1 MAIASWLTPAS
12 KSGMGNKT
20 VGLTASKN
28 PGASRTTIVTVTVSG
43 ITKTVNCTQT
53 EQDKF
58 TLKVSS
64 TTLNSAETAI
74 TNIGECSIGSASNA
88 GVATGTYYRDT
99 SQTITAKAAPTGY
112 NFIGWYEGSNLIS
125 SSLQVS
131 VTMSANRTLV
141 AKYQIKSYVVNA
153 VSDDTT
159 KGIVSPAGQTV
170 EHGKNA
176 TVTANRKTGY
186 KFDGWYNGNTKVTS
200 TNPYTFAPTANIT
213 LTAKWAINTVSDTI
227 KISPSGGGTVSP
239 NPVTGQEN
247 TIISVTAT
255 PATGYNFKHWR
266 YNDSSASGGYSEST
280 TNPLRVTITGKRDI
294 TAVFELKSYTVTWNA
309 NGGTVSPAST
319 TKTHG
324 STLGTLPTPTRAS
337 TAEYSYTFAGWF
349 TATSGGTQISST
361 TTVTGNVTYYAHWTA
376 TKRSYT
382 ATFNGNGGSTPSP
395 SSITKE
401 YNTAL
406 GTLPTCTRTGYTF
419 LGWYTASSGGTKIS
433 TTTVVT
439 KDITYYAQW
448 SINSYTLTFNP
459 NGGTVTPTSKDLE
472 YNSVYGTLPT
482 PTRASNAQY
491 TYTFA
496 GWYTAAT
503 GGTQVTAATKMAAKD
518 TTVYAHWTSNT
529 RSYTVSYQTT
539 YGTLNRTSQSIAYN
553 SKGSCTLTM
562 PNNTAEFTYT
572 FVGWYTAAN
581 GGGTK
586 VGSELTLET
595 PAITG
600 TVTYY
605 AYVTRSTKSYT
616 HTFNANGGGTVSPA
630 TITKAYNTALGTL
643 PTVSRTGYTF
653 VGWFDTSAA
662 SGGTQA
668 TTTTKVTGTKTW
680 YARWSINSYTFTFNK
695 NGGNTPSATTI
706 TKEYNT
712 AIGTLPTCTR
722 SADNTYTYAF
732 AGWFDTSAS
741 SGGTQL
747 TTSTKV
753 TSNKTWYA
761 RWTPT
766 YKNYTVTWNANG
778 GTVSPASTTKTH
790 GSTLGTLPTPTRA
803 STAEYSY
810 TFAGWFTATSGGTQ
824 ISSTTTVTGNVT
836 YYAHWTATKRSYTA
850 TFNGNGGSTPSP
862 SSITKEY
869 NTALGT
875 LPTCTRTGYT
885 FLGWYTASS
894 GGTKISTTTVVTK
907 DITYYAQWSI
917 NSYTLT
923 FNPNGGTVTPTSK
936 DLEYNSVYGTL
947 PTPTRASNAQYTYT
961 FAGWYTAAT
970 GGTQVTAATKM
981 AAKDTTVY
989 AHWTSN
995 TRSYTVSYQ
1004 TTYGTLNR
1012 TSQSIAYNSKGSC
1025 TLTMPN
1031 NTAEFTYTFVGWYTA
1046 ANGGGTK
1053 VGSELTLETPAIT
1066 GTVTYY
1072 AYVTRSTKSYT
1083 HTFNAN
1089 GGGTVSPATI
1099 TKAYNTALGTLP
1111 TVSRTGY
1118 TFVGWFDTSAASG
1131 GTQAT
1136 TTTKVTG
1143 TKTWYARWSINS
1155 YTFTFNKNGGNTP
1168 SATTITK
1175 EYNTAIG
1182 TLPTCT
1188 RSADNTYTYAFAGW
1202 FDTSASSGGTQ
1213 LTTSTKVTSNKT
1225 WYARWTPT
1233 YKNYT
1238 VTWNGNGGTPSKSSS
1253 SFHYND
1259 ALGTLPTAT
1268 RTGYTFKG
1276 WSTSKTGTVNVNT
1289 TTKVT
1294 ANVTYYAVWT
1304 INSYTWTFDAN
1315 GGTGNTTKKLDYNA
1329 TLSTLPTASRD
1340 STAANN
1346 YTFAGWFDT
1355 DASTGG
1361 TQLTTSTKCTGNKTW
1376 YARWTASTRQYKLT
1390 VTAGTGGTVSGG
1402 GTYNYNASA
1411 TLKATANSGYHFVK
1425 WSDGNTSATRTV
1437 TVTKNATY
1445 TATFAQDP
1453 YLNLD
1458 KTSLEFEASGG
1469 TQTVN
1474 VTSNISWTV
1483 S

>member
-1 MAIASWLTPAS
+1 MAIASWLTPAA
-12 KSGMGNKT
+12 KSGTGNKT

-28 PGASRTTIVTVTVSG
+28 TAESRTTVVTVTAGG
-43 ITKTVNCTQT
+43 ITKTINCTQT
-53 EQDKF
+53 EADKF
-58 TLKVSS
+58 TIKISALTTNSS
-64 TTLNSAETAI
+64 ETTI
-74 TNIGECSIGSASNA
+74 TNIGDCSIGSSATG
-88 GVATGTYYRDT
+88 GVKEGTYYRDT
-99 SQTITAKAAPTGY
+99 SVTLTAKAAPTGY
-112 NFIGWYEGSNLIS
+112 DFVGWYEGSNLVS
-125 SSLQVS
+125 TSLS
-131 VTMSANRTLV
+131 FAVTLTANRTLV
-141 AKYQIKSYVVNA
+141 AKYKIKSYTVN
-153 VSDDTT
+153 VTSEDTN
-159 KGIVSPAGQTV
+159 KGTVSPAGQTV
-170 EHGKNA
+170 EHGANA
-176 TVTANRKTGY
+176 TVVATPKAAYN
-186 KFDGWYNGNTKVTS
+186 FAGWYDGTTKVSSNTS
-200 TNPYTFAPTANIT
+200 YTFAVTANIS
-213 LTAKWAINTVSDTI
+213 LTAKFTI
-227 KISPSGGGTVSP
+227 KTFTTTTANSTGGTA
-239 NPVTGQEN
+239 
-247 TIISVTAT
+247 SVNKSSVEYGGSAIWTAT
-255 PATGYNFKHWR
+255 PSTGYNFSKWS
-266 YNDSSASGGYSEST
+266 NGST
-280 TNPLRVTITGKRDI
+280 TNPLTVSNI
-294 TAVFELKSYTVTWNA
+294 TANTHITPVFVLKSYTVTWNP
-309 NGGTVSPAST
+309 NGGTVSPASVS
-319 TKTHG
+319 KTHG
-324 STLGTLPTPTRAS
+324 STLGTLPTPTRAA

-349 TATSGGTQISST
+349 TAASGGTQISST

-459 NGGTVTPTSKDLE
+459 NGGTVTPTSKNLE
-472 YNSVYGTLPT
+472 YNSAYGTLPT
-482 PTRASNAQY
+482 PTRASDAQY

-529 RSYTVSYQTT
+529 RSYTVSYKTT
-539 YGTLNRTSQSIAYN
+539 YGTLNRTSQSVAYN

-562 PNNTAEFTYT
+562 PDNTAEFTYT

-595 PAITG
+595 PAIKG

-630 TITKAYNTALGTL
+630 TITKAYNTALDTL

-680 YARWSINSYTFTFNK
+680 YARWSINSYTFTFDK
-695 NGGNTPSATTI
+695 NGGNTPSTTTI

-712 AIGTLPTCTR
+712 AVGTLPTCTR
-722 SADNTYTYAF
+722 NANNTYTYAF
-732 AGWFDTSAS
+732 AGWFDTSSS

-747 TTSTKV
+747 TTATKV

-766 YKNYTVTWNANG
+766 YKNYTVTW
-778 GTVSPASTTKTH
+778 
-790 GSTLGTLPTPTRA
+790 
-803 STAEYSY
+803 
-810 TFAGWFTATSGGTQ
+810 
-824 ISSTTTVTGNVT
+824 
-836 YYAHWTATKRSYTA
+836 
-850 TFNGNGGSTPSP
+850 
-862 SSITKEY
+862 
-869 NTALGT
+869 
-875 LPTCTRTGYT
+875 
-885 FLGWYTASS
+885 
-894 GGTKISTTTVVTK
+894 
-907 DITYYAQWSI
+907 D
-917 NSYTLT
+917 
-923 FNPNGGTVTPTSK
+923 
-936 DLEYNSVYGTL
+936 
-947 PTPTRASNAQYTYT
+947 
-961 FAGWYTAAT
+961 
-970 GGTQVTAATKM
+970 
-981 AAKDTTVY
+981 
-989 AHWTSN
+989 
-995 TRSYTVSYQ
+995 
-1004 TTYGTLNR
+1004 
-1012 TSQSIAYNSKGSC
+1012 
-1025 TLTMPN
+1025 
-1031 NTAEFTYTFVGWYTA
+1031 
-1046 ANGGGTK
+1046 
-1053 VGSELTLETPAIT
+1053 
-1066 GTVTYY
+1066 
-1072 AYVTRSTKSYT
+1072 
-1083 HTFNAN
+1083 
-1089 GGGTVSPATI
+1089 
-1099 TKAYNTALGTLP
+1099 
-1111 TVSRTGY
+1111 
-1118 TFVGWFDTSAASG
+1118 
-1131 GTQAT
+1131 
-1136 TTTKVTG
+1136 
-1143 TKTWYARWSINS
+1143 
-1155 YTFTFNKNGGNTP
+1155 
-1168 SATTITK
+1168 
-1175 EYNTAIG
+1175 
-1182 TLPTCT
+1182 
-1188 RSADNTYTYAFAGW
+1188 
-1202 FDTSASSGGTQ
+1202 
-1213 LTTSTKVTSNKT
+1213 
-1225 WYARWTPT
+1225 
-1233 YKNYT
+1233 
-1238 VTWNGNGGTPSKSSS
+1238 GNGGTPSKSSS

-1259 ALGTLPTAT
+1259 SLGTLPTAT
-1268 RTGYTFKG
+1268 RTGYIFKG
-1276 WSTSKTGTVNVNT
+1276 WSTSKTDTVNIST

-1304 INSYTWTFDAN
+1304 IKSYTWTFDAN
-1315 GGTGNTTKKLDYNA
+1315 GGTGDTTKTLNYNA
-1329 TLSTLPTASRD
+1329 TLSTLPTASRA

-1437 TVTKNATY
+1437 TVTKDATY
-1445 TATFAQDP
+1445 TATFEQDP

-1474 VTSNISWTV
+1474 VTSNVSWTV

>member
-43 ITKTVNCTQT
+43 ITKTINCTQT

-64 TTLNSAETAI
+64 TTLNSAGTAI

-99 SQTITAKAAPTGY
+99 SQTITAKAASTGY

-186 KFDGWYNGNTKVTS
+186 KFDGWYNENTKVTS

-213 LTAKWAINTVSDTI
+213 LTAKWAINTVSDII

-280 TNPLRVTITGKRDI
+280 TNPLRVIITGKRDI
-294 TAVFELKSYTVTWNA
+294 TAVFKLKSYTVTWNA

-361 TTVTGNVTYYAHWTA
+361 TTVTRNVTYYAHWTA

-401 YNTAL
+401 YNTTL

-439 KDITYYAQW
+439 KNITYYAQW

-482 PTRASNAQY
+482 PTRASDAQY

-562 PNNTAEFTYT
+562 PDNTAEFTYT

-586 VGSELTLET
+586 VGSKLTLET

-732 AGWFDTSAS
+732 VGWFDTSAS
-741 SGGTQL
+741 SGGTKL
-747 TTSTKV
+747 TTTTKV

-761 RWTPT
+761 RWT
-766 YKNYTVTWNANG
+766 
-778 GTVSPASTTKTH
+778 S
-790 GSTLGTLPTPTRA
+790 
-803 STAEYSY
+803 
-810 TFAGWFTATSGGTQ
+810 
-824 ISSTTTVTGNVT
+824 
-836 YYAHWTATKRSYTA
+836 
-850 TFNGNGGSTPSP
+850 
-862 SSITKEY
+862 
-869 NTALGT
+869 
-875 LPTCTRTGYT
+875 
-885 FLGWYTASS
+885 
-894 GGTKISTTTVVTK
+894 
-907 DITYYAQWSI
+907 
-917 NSYTLT
+917 
-923 FNPNGGTVTPTSK
+923 
-936 DLEYNSVYGTL
+936 
-947 PTPTRASNAQYTYT
+947 
-961 FAGWYTAAT
+961 
-970 GGTQVTAATKM
+970 
-981 AAKDTTVY
+981 
-989 AHWTSN
+989 
-995 TRSYTVSYQ
+995 
-1004 TTYGTLNR
+1004 
-1012 TSQSIAYNSKGSC
+1012 
-1025 TLTMPN
+1025 
-1031 NTAEFTYTFVGWYTA
+1031 
-1046 ANGGGTK
+1046 
-1053 VGSELTLETPAIT
+1053 
-1066 GTVTYY
+1066 
-1072 AYVTRSTKSYT
+1072 
-1083 HTFNAN
+1083 
-1089 GGGTVSPATI
+1089 
-1099 TKAYNTALGTLP
+1099 
-1111 TVSRTGY
+1111 
-1118 TFVGWFDTSAASG
+1118 
-1131 GTQAT
+1131 
-1136 TTTKVTG
+1136 
-1143 TKTWYARWSINS
+1143 
-1155 YTFTFNKNGGNTP
+1155 
-1168 SATTITK
+1168 
-1175 EYNTAIG
+1175 
-1182 TLPTCT
+1182 
-1188 RSADNTYTYAFAGW
+1188 
-1202 FDTSASSGGTQ
+1202 
-1213 LTTSTKVTSNKT
+1213 
-1225 WYARWTPT
+1225 T

-1253 SFHYND
+1253 SFHYNN

-1276 WSTSKTGTVNVNT
+1276 WSTSKTGTVNVST

-1315 GGTGNTTKKLDYNA
+1315 GGTGDTTKTLNYNA
-1329 TLSTLPTASRD
+1329 TLSTLPTASRA

-1346 YTFAGWFDT
+1346 YTFVGWFDT

-1437 TVTKNATY
+1437 TVTKDATY
-1445 TATFAQDP
+1445 TATFKQDP

-1474 VTSNISWTV
+1474 VTSNVSWTV

>member
-12 KSGMGNKT
+12 KSGTGNKT

-64 TTLNSAETAI
+64 TTLNSTGTEI
-74 TNIGECSIGSASNA
+74 TNIGECSIGSTSSA
-88 GVATGTYYRDT
+88 GVSTGTYYRDT

-176 TVTANRKTGY
+176 TVTASRKTGY
-186 KFDGWYNGNTKVTS
+186 KFDGWYNGSTKVTS
-200 TNPYTFAPTANIT
+200 ANPYTFAPTANIT
-213 LTAKWAINTVSDTI
+213 LTAKWAINTVSDTV

-239 NPVTGQEN
+239 NPITGQEN
-247 TIISVTAT
+247 TAISTTAT
-255 PATGYNFKHWR
+255 PSTGYNFKHWR

-280 TNPLRVTITGKRDI
+280 TNPLKITVTGKRDV
-294 TAVFELKSYTVTWNA
+294 TAIFELKSYTVTWNA
-309 NGGTVSPAST
+309 NGGAVSPASVS
-319 TKTHG
+319 KTHG
-324 STLGTLPTPTRAS
+324 STLGTLPTPTRAA

-349 TATSGGTQISST
+349 TAASGGTQISST

-401 YNTAL
+401 YNAAL
-406 GTLPTCTRTGYTF
+406 GTLPTCSRTGYTF

-472 YNSVYGTLPT
+472 YNSAYGTLPT
-482 PTRASNAQY
+482 PTRASDAQY

-503 GGTQVTAATKMAAKD
+503 GGTQVTATTKMAAKD

-539 YGTLNRTSQSIAYN
+539 YGTLNRTSQSVAYN

-562 PNNTAEFTYT
+562 PDNTAEFTYT

-595 PAITG
+595 PAIKG

-653 VGWFDTSAA
+653 VGWFDTSAT

-680 YARWSINSYTFTFNK
+680 YARWSINSYTFTFDK
-695 NGGNTPSATTI
+695 NGGNTPSPTTI

-712 AIGTLPTCTR
+712 VVGTLPTCTR

-747 TTSTKV
+747 TTTTKV

-766 YKNYTVTWNANG
+766 YKNYTVTW
-778 GTVSPASTTKTH
+778 
-790 GSTLGTLPTPTRA
+790 
-803 STAEYSY
+803 
-810 TFAGWFTATSGGTQ
+810 
-824 ISSTTTVTGNVT
+824 
-836 YYAHWTATKRSYTA
+836 
-850 TFNGNGGSTPSP
+850 
-862 SSITKEY
+862 
-869 NTALGT
+869 
-875 LPTCTRTGYT
+875 
-885 FLGWYTASS
+885 
-894 GGTKISTTTVVTK
+894 
-907 DITYYAQWSI
+907 D
-917 NSYTLT
+917 
-923 FNPNGGTVTPTSK
+923 
-936 DLEYNSVYGTL
+936 
-947 PTPTRASNAQYTYT
+947 
-961 FAGWYTAAT
+961 
-970 GGTQVTAATKM
+970 
-981 AAKDTTVY
+981 
-989 AHWTSN
+989 
-995 TRSYTVSYQ
+995 
-1004 TTYGTLNR
+1004 
-1012 TSQSIAYNSKGSC
+1012 
-1025 TLTMPN
+1025 
-1031 NTAEFTYTFVGWYTA
+1031 
-1046 ANGGGTK
+1046 
-1053 VGSELTLETPAIT
+1053 
-1066 GTVTYY
+1066 
-1072 AYVTRSTKSYT
+1072 
-1083 HTFNAN
+1083 
-1089 GGGTVSPATI
+1089 
-1099 TKAYNTALGTLP
+1099 
-1111 TVSRTGY
+1111 
-1118 TFVGWFDTSAASG
+1118 
-1131 GTQAT
+1131 
-1136 TTTKVTG
+1136 
-1143 TKTWYARWSINS
+1143 
-1155 YTFTFNKNGGNTP
+1155 
-1168 SATTITK
+1168 
-1175 EYNTAIG
+1175 
-1182 TLPTCT
+1182 
-1188 RSADNTYTYAFAGW
+1188 
-1202 FDTSASSGGTQ
+1202 
-1213 LTTSTKVTSNKT
+1213 
-1225 WYARWTPT
+1225 
-1233 YKNYT
+1233 
-1238 VTWNGNGGTPSKSSS
+1238 GNGGTPSKSSS

-1259 ALGTLPTAT
+1259 ALGALPTAT

-1276 WSTSKTGTVNVNT
+1276 WSTSKTGTVNIST

-1315 GGTGNTTKKLDYNA
+1315 GGTGDTTKTLNYNA
-1329 TLSTLPTASRD
+1329 TLSTLPTASRA

-1376 YARWTASTRQYKLT
+1376 YARWTASIRQYKLT

-1402 GTYNYNASA
+1402 GTYNYNTSA
-1411 TLKATANSGYHFVK
+1411 TLKATANSGYYFVK
-1425 WSDGNTSATRTV
+1425 WSDGNTNATRTV
-1437 TVTKNATY
+1437 TVTKDATY
-1445 TATFAQDP
+1445 TATFKQDP

-1474 VTSNISWTV
+1474 VTSNVSWTV

>member
-12 KSGMGNKT
+12 KSGTGNKT

-28 PGASRTTIVTVTVSG
+28 PGASRTTIVTVTVRG

-64 TTLNSAETAI
+64 TTLNSSGTAI
-74 TNIGECSIGSASNA
+74 TNIGECSIGSTSNA
-88 GVATGTYYRDT
+88 GVSTGTYYRDT

-112 NFIGWYEGSNLIS
+112 SFVGWYEGSNLIS

-131 VTMSANRTLV
+131 ITMSANRTLV
-141 AKYQIKSYVVNA
+141 ARYQIKTYVVNA

-176 TVTANRKTGY
+176 TVTASRKTGY
-186 KFDGWYNGNTKVTS
+186 KFDGWYNGTTKVTS
-200 TNPYTFAPTANIT
+200 ANPYTFAPTANIT

-239 NPVTGQEN
+239 NPIIGQEN
-247 TIISVTAT
+247 TEIRTTAT

-266 YNDSSASGGYSEST
+266 YNNSSASGGYSEST
-280 TNPLRVTITGKRDI
+280 INPLRIIITGKRDI

-337 TAEYSYTFAGWF
+337 TAEYSYTFADWF
-349 TATSGGTQISST
+349 TAATGGTKITAS
-361 TTVTGNVTYYAHWTA
+361 TTVTKNVTYYAHWTA

-382 ATFNGNGGSTPSP
+382 VTFNGNGGGTPSP

-439 KDITYYAQW
+439 KNITYYAQW

-459 NGGTVTPTSKDLE
+459 NGGTVTPTSKNLE
-472 YNSVYGTLPT
+472 YNSAYGTLPT
-482 PTRASNAQY
+482 PTRASDAQY

-496 GWYTAAT
+496 GWYIAAT

-518 TTVYAHWTSNT
+518 TTIYAHWTSNT

-539 YGTLNRTSQSIAYN
+539 YGTLNRTSQSVAYN

-562 PNNTAEFTYT
+562 PDNTAEFTYT
-572 FVGWYTAAN
+572 FIGWYTAAN

-595 PAITG
+595 PAIKG

-680 YARWSINSYTFTFNK
+680 YARWSINSYTFTFDK
-695 NGGNTPSATTI
+695 NGGNTPSSTTI

-712 AIGTLPTCTR
+712 AVGTLPTCTR
-722 SADNTYTYAF
+722 NANNAYTYAF

-747 TTSTKV
+747 TTTTKV

-761 RWTPT
+761 RWT
-766 YKNYTVTWNANG
+766 
-778 GTVSPASTTKTH
+778 
-790 GSTLGTLPTPTRA
+790 
-803 STAEYSY
+803 
-810 TFAGWFTATSGGTQ
+810 
-824 ISSTTTVTGNVT
+824 
-836 YYAHWTATKRSYTA
+836 
-850 TFNGNGGSTPSP
+850 
-862 SSITKEY
+862 
-869 NTALGT
+869 
-875 LPTCTRTGYT
+875 
-885 FLGWYTASS
+885 
-894 GGTKISTTTVVTK
+894 
-907 DITYYAQWSI
+907 
-917 NSYTLT
+917 
-923 FNPNGGTVTPTSK
+923 
-936 DLEYNSVYGTL
+936 
-947 PTPTRASNAQYTYT
+947 
-961 FAGWYTAAT
+961 
-970 GGTQVTAATKM
+970 
-981 AAKDTTVY
+981 
-989 AHWTSN
+989 
-995 TRSYTVSYQ
+995 
-1004 TTYGTLNR
+1004 
-1012 TSQSIAYNSKGSC
+1012 
-1025 TLTMPN
+1025 
-1031 NTAEFTYTFVGWYTA
+1031 
-1046 ANGGGTK
+1046 
-1053 VGSELTLETPAIT
+1053 
-1066 GTVTYY
+1066 
-1072 AYVTRSTKSYT
+1072 
-1083 HTFNAN
+1083 
-1089 GGGTVSPATI
+1089 
-1099 TKAYNTALGTLP
+1099 
-1111 TVSRTGY
+1111 
-1118 TFVGWFDTSAASG
+1118 
-1131 GTQAT
+1131 
-1136 TTTKVTG
+1136 
-1143 TKTWYARWSINS
+1143 
-1155 YTFTFNKNGGNTP
+1155 
-1168 SATTITK
+1168 
-1175 EYNTAIG
+1175 
-1182 TLPTCT
+1182 
-1188 RSADNTYTYAFAGW
+1188 AF
-1202 FDTSASSGGTQ
+1202 
-1213 LTTSTKVTSNKT
+1213 
-1225 WYARWTPT
+1225 
-1233 YKNYT
+1233 
-1238 VTWNGNGGTPSKSSS
+1238 
-1253 SFHYND
+1253 
-1259 ALGTLPTAT
+1259 
-1268 RTGYTFKG
+1268 
-1276 WSTSKTGTVNVNT
+1276 
-1289 TTKVT
+1289 
-1294 ANVTYYAVWT
+1294 
-1304 INSYTWTFDAN
+1304 
-1315 GGTGNTTKKLDYNA
+1315 
-1329 TLSTLPTASRD
+1329 
-1340 STAANN
+1340 
-1346 YTFAGWFDT
+1346 
-1355 DASTGG
+1355 
-1361 TQLTTSTKCTGNKTW
+1361 
-1376 YARWTASTRQYKLT
+1376 TRQYKLT

-1402 GTYNYNASA
+1402 GTYNYNTSA

-1437 TVTKNATY
+1437 TVTEDATY
-1445 TATFAQDP
+1445 TAIFEQDP

-1474 VTSNISWTV
+1474 VTSNVSWTV

>member
-12 KSGMGNKT
+12 KSGTGNKT

-43 ITKTVNCTQT
+43 ITKTINCTQT

-64 TTLNSAETAI
+64 TTLNSSGTVI
-74 TNIGECSIGSASNA
+74 TDIGECSIGSASNA
-88 GVATGTYYRDT
+88 GVSTGTYYRDT

-112 NFIGWYEGSNLIS
+112 NFVGWYEGSNLIS

-141 AKYQIKSYVVNA
+141 ARYQIKSYAVNA
-153 VSDDTT
+153 VSEDTN
-159 KGIVSPAGQTV
+159 KGTVSPAGQTI
-170 EHGKNA
+170 EHGANA
-176 TVTANRKTGY
+176 TVVATPKAAYN
-186 KFDGWYNGNTKVTS
+186 FAGWYNGTTKVS
-200 TNPYTFAPTANIT
+200 SNASYTFAVTANIS
-213 LTAKWAINTVSDTI
+213 LTAKFTI
-227 KISPSGGGTVSP
+227 KTFTTTTANSTGGTA
-239 NPVTGQEN
+239 
-247 TIISVTAT
+247 SVNKSSVEYGGSAIWTAT
-255 PATGYNFKHWR
+255 PSTGYNFSKWS
-266 YNDSSASGGYSEST
+266 NGST
-280 TNPLRVTITGKRDI
+280 TNPLTVSNITTNTHI
-294 TAVFELKSYTVTWNA
+294 TPVFVLKSYTVTWNP
-309 NGGTVSPAST
+309 NGGSVSPTST

-324 STLGTLPTPTRAS
+324 STLGTLPTPTKAS

-349 TATSGGTQISST
+349 TAASGGTQISST

-401 YNTAL
+401 YNVAL
-406 GTLPTCTRTGYTF
+406 GTLPTCSRTGYTF

-459 NGGTVTPTSKDLE
+459 NGGTVSPTSKNLE
-472 YNSVYGTLPT
+472 YNSAYGTLPT
-482 PTRASNAQY
+482 PTRASDAQY

-518 TTVYAHWTSNT
+518 TTIYAHWTSNT

-539 YGTLNRTSQSIAYN
+539 YGTLNRTSQSVAYN

-562 PNNTAEFTYT
+562 PDNTAEFTYT

-586 VGSELTLET
+586 VSSELTLET
-595 PAITG
+595 PAIKG

-668 TTTTKVTGTKTW
+668 TTATKVTGTKTW
-680 YARWSINSYTFTFNK
+680 YARWSINSYTFTFDA
-695 NGGNTPSATTI
+695 NGGNTPSSTTI

-712 AIGTLPTCTR
+712 AVGTLPTCTR
-722 SADNTYTYAF
+722 NADNTYTYTF

-753 TSNKTWYA
+753 ISNKTWYA

-766 YKNYTVTWNANG
+766 YKNYTVTW
-778 GTVSPASTTKTH
+778 
-790 GSTLGTLPTPTRA
+790 
-803 STAEYSY
+803 
-810 TFAGWFTATSGGTQ
+810 
-824 ISSTTTVTGNVT
+824 
-836 YYAHWTATKRSYTA
+836 
-850 TFNGNGGSTPSP
+850 
-862 SSITKEY
+862 
-869 NTALGT
+869 
-875 LPTCTRTGYT
+875 
-885 FLGWYTASS
+885 
-894 GGTKISTTTVVTK
+894 
-907 DITYYAQWSI
+907 D
-917 NSYTLT
+917 
-923 FNPNGGTVTPTSK
+923 
-936 DLEYNSVYGTL
+936 
-947 PTPTRASNAQYTYT
+947 
-961 FAGWYTAAT
+961 
-970 GGTQVTAATKM
+970 
-981 AAKDTTVY
+981 
-989 AHWTSN
+989 
-995 TRSYTVSYQ
+995 
-1004 TTYGTLNR
+1004 
-1012 TSQSIAYNSKGSC
+1012 
-1025 TLTMPN
+1025 
-1031 NTAEFTYTFVGWYTA
+1031 
-1046 ANGGGTK
+1046 
-1053 VGSELTLETPAIT
+1053 
-1066 GTVTYY
+1066 
-1072 AYVTRSTKSYT
+1072 
-1083 HTFNAN
+1083 
-1089 GGGTVSPATI
+1089 
-1099 TKAYNTALGTLP
+1099 
-1111 TVSRTGY
+1111 
-1118 TFVGWFDTSAASG
+1118 
-1131 GTQAT
+1131 
-1136 TTTKVTG
+1136 
-1143 TKTWYARWSINS
+1143 
-1155 YTFTFNKNGGNTP
+1155 
-1168 SATTITK
+1168 
-1175 EYNTAIG
+1175 
-1182 TLPTCT
+1182 
-1188 RSADNTYTYAFAGW
+1188 
-1202 FDTSASSGGTQ
+1202 
-1213 LTTSTKVTSNKT
+1213 
-1225 WYARWTPT
+1225 
-1233 YKNYT
+1233 
-1238 VTWNGNGGTPSKSSS
+1238 GNGGTPSKSSS

-1276 WSTSKTGTVNVNT
+1276 WSTSKTGTVNVST

-1315 GGTGNTTKKLDYNA
+1315 GGTGDTTKTLNYNA
-1329 TLSTLPTASRD
+1329 TLSTLPTASRA

-1437 TVTKNATY
+1437 TVTKDATY
-1445 TATFAQDP
+1445 IATFEQDP

-1474 VTSNISWTV
+1474 VTSNVSWTV

>member
-12 KSGMGNKT
+12 KSGTGNKT
-20 VGLTASKN
+20 VNLTANKN

-43 ITKTVNCTQT
+43 ITKTINCIQT

-64 TTLNSAETAI
+64 TTLNSAGTEI

-88 GVATGTYYRDT
+88 GVSTGTYYRDT

-112 NFIGWYEGSNLIS
+112 SFIGWYEGSNLIS

-131 VTMSANRTLV
+131 ITMSANRTLV

-176 TVTANRKTGY
+176 TVTASRKTGY
-186 KFDGWYNGNTKVTS
+186 KFDGWYNGTTKVTS
-200 TNPYTFAPTANIT
+200 ANPYTFAPTANIT
-213 LTAKWAINTVSDTI
+213 LTAKWTINTVSDTV

-239 NPVTGQEN
+239 NPITGQEN
-247 TIISVTAT
+247 TAISTTAT

-280 TNPLRVTITGKRDI
+280 TNPLKITITGKRDV

-309 NGGTVSPAST
+309 NGGTVSPASVS
-319 TKTHG
+319 KTHG
-324 STLGTLPTPTRAS
+324 FTLGTLPTPTRAA
-337 TAEYSYTFAGWF
+337 TAEYSYTFTGWF
-349 TATSGGTQISST
+349 TAANGGTQISST

-382 ATFNGNGGSTPSP
+382 ATFNSNGGSTPSP

-406 GTLPTCTRTGYTF
+406 GTLPTCSRTGYTF

-472 YNSVYGTLPT
+472 YNSAYGTLPI
-482 PTRASNAQY
+482 PTRASDAQY
-491 TYTFA
+491 IYTFA

-503 GGTQVTAATKMAAKD
+503 GGTQVTATTKMAAKD

-562 PNNTAEFTYT
+562 PDNTAEFTYT

-595 PAITG
+595 PAIKG

-605 AYVTRSTKSYT
+605 AYVTRSIRSYT

-668 TTTTKVTGTKTW
+668 ATTTKVTGTKTW
-680 YARWSINSYTFTFNK
+680 YARWSINSYTFTFDK
-695 NGGNTPSATTI
+695 NGGNTPSSTTI

-712 AIGTLPTCTR
+712 AVGTLPTCTR
-722 SADNTYTYAF
+722 NADNTYTYAF

-747 TTSTKV
+747 TTATKV

-766 YKNYTVTWNANG
+766 YKNYTVTW
-778 GTVSPASTTKTH
+778 
-790 GSTLGTLPTPTRA
+790 
-803 STAEYSY
+803 
-810 TFAGWFTATSGGTQ
+810 
-824 ISSTTTVTGNVT
+824 
-836 YYAHWTATKRSYTA
+836 
-850 TFNGNGGSTPSP
+850 
-862 SSITKEY
+862 
-869 NTALGT
+869 
-875 LPTCTRTGYT
+875 
-885 FLGWYTASS
+885 
-894 GGTKISTTTVVTK
+894 
-907 DITYYAQWSI
+907 D
-917 NSYTLT
+917 
-923 FNPNGGTVTPTSK
+923 
-936 DLEYNSVYGTL
+936 
-947 PTPTRASNAQYTYT
+947 
-961 FAGWYTAAT
+961 
-970 GGTQVTAATKM
+970 
-981 AAKDTTVY
+981 
-989 AHWTSN
+989 
-995 TRSYTVSYQ
+995 
-1004 TTYGTLNR
+1004 
-1012 TSQSIAYNSKGSC
+1012 
-1025 TLTMPN
+1025 
-1031 NTAEFTYTFVGWYTA
+1031 
-1046 ANGGGTK
+1046 
-1053 VGSELTLETPAIT
+1053 
-1066 GTVTYY
+1066 
-1072 AYVTRSTKSYT
+1072 
-1083 HTFNAN
+1083 
-1089 GGGTVSPATI
+1089 
-1099 TKAYNTALGTLP
+1099 
-1111 TVSRTGY
+1111 
-1118 TFVGWFDTSAASG
+1118 
-1131 GTQAT
+1131 
-1136 TTTKVTG
+1136 
-1143 TKTWYARWSINS
+1143 
-1155 YTFTFNKNGGNTP
+1155 
-1168 SATTITK
+1168 
-1175 EYNTAIG
+1175 
-1182 TLPTCT
+1182 
-1188 RSADNTYTYAFAGW
+1188 
-1202 FDTSASSGGTQ
+1202 
-1213 LTTSTKVTSNKT
+1213 
-1225 WYARWTPT
+1225 
-1233 YKNYT
+1233 
-1238 VTWNGNGGTPSKSSS
+1238 GNGGTPSKSSS

-1268 RTGYTFKG
+1268 RPGYTFKG
-1276 WSTSKTGTVNVNT
+1276 WSTSKTGTVNVST

-1315 GGTGNTTKKLDYNA
+1315 GGTGDTTKTLNYNA
-1329 TLSTLPTASRD
+1329 TLSTLPTASRA

-1437 TVTKNATY
+1437 TVTKDATY
-1445 TATFAQDP
+1445 TATFEQDP

-1458 KTSLEFEASGG
+1458 KTSLEFETSGG

-1474 VTSNISWTV
+1474 VTSNVSWTV

>member
-12 KSGMGNKT
+12 KSGTGNKT
-20 VGLTASKN
+20 VNLTASKN
-28 PGASRTTIVTVTVSG
+28 SGASRTTIVTVTVSG
-43 ITKTVNCTQT
+43 ITKTINCTQT

-58 TLKVSS
+58 TLNVSS
-64 TTLNSAETAI
+64 TTLNSTGTVI

-99 SQTITAKAAPTGY
+99 LQTITAKAAPTGY

-141 AKYQIKSYVVNA
+141 ARYQIKTYVVNA

-159 KGIVSPAGQTV
+159 KGTVSPAGQTI

-176 TVTANRKTGY
+176 TVTASRKTGY
-186 KFDGWYNGNTKVTS
+186 KFDGWYNGTTKVTS
-200 TNPYTFAPTANIT
+200 ANPYTFAPTANIT
-213 LTAKWAINTVSDTI
+213 LTAKWSVYNITIPVNVSPTGAGTT
-227 KISPSGGGTVSP
+227 SPSP
-239 NPVTGQEN
+239 FTGQEGSIVN
-247 TIISVTAT
+247 ITAT
-255 PATGYNFKHWR
+255 PATGYKFAYLTNGV
-266 YNDSSASGGYSEST
+266 NDTHYT
-280 TNPLRVTITGKRDI
+280 DNPQSVVMLSVKTLTVYF
-294 TAVFELKSYTVTWNA
+294 TLKSYTVTWNA

-349 TATSGGTQISST
+349 TAASGGTQISTT
-361 TTVTGNVTYYAHWTA
+361 TTVTENVTYYAHWTA

-406 GTLPTCTRTGYTF
+406 GTLPTCSRTGYTF

-472 YNSVYGTLPT
+472 YNSAYGTLPT
-482 PTRASNAQY
+482 PTRASDAQY

-503 GGTQVTAATKMAAKD
+503 GGTQVTATTKMAAKD
-518 TTVYAHWTSNT
+518 TTIYAHWTSNT

-539 YGTLNRTSQSIAYN
+539 YGTLNRTSQSVAYN

-595 PAITG
+595 PAIKG

-653 VGWFDTSAA
+653 VGWFDTSAT

-680 YARWSINSYTFTFNK
+680 YARWSINSYTFTFDK
-695 NGGNTPSATTI
+695 NGGNTPSATAI

-741 SGGTQL
+741 SGGTKL
-747 TTSTKV
+747 TTTTKV

-761 RWTPT
+761 RWTST
-766 YKNYTVTWNANG
+766 YKNYTVTW
-778 GTVSPASTTKTH
+778 
-790 GSTLGTLPTPTRA
+790 
-803 STAEYSY
+803 
-810 TFAGWFTATSGGTQ
+810 
-824 ISSTTTVTGNVT
+824 
-836 YYAHWTATKRSYTA
+836 
-850 TFNGNGGSTPSP
+850 
-862 SSITKEY
+862 
-869 NTALGT
+869 
-875 LPTCTRTGYT
+875 
-885 FLGWYTASS
+885 
-894 GGTKISTTTVVTK
+894 
-907 DITYYAQWSI
+907 D
-917 NSYTLT
+917 
-923 FNPNGGTVTPTSK
+923 
-936 DLEYNSVYGTL
+936 
-947 PTPTRASNAQYTYT
+947 
-961 FAGWYTAAT
+961 
-970 GGTQVTAATKM
+970 
-981 AAKDTTVY
+981 
-989 AHWTSN
+989 
-995 TRSYTVSYQ
+995 
-1004 TTYGTLNR
+1004 
-1012 TSQSIAYNSKGSC
+1012 
-1025 TLTMPN
+1025 
-1031 NTAEFTYTFVGWYTA
+1031 
-1046 ANGGGTK
+1046 
-1053 VGSELTLETPAIT
+1053 
-1066 GTVTYY
+1066 
-1072 AYVTRSTKSYT
+1072 
-1083 HTFNAN
+1083 
-1089 GGGTVSPATI
+1089 
-1099 TKAYNTALGTLP
+1099 
-1111 TVSRTGY
+1111 
-1118 TFVGWFDTSAASG
+1118 
-1131 GTQAT
+1131 
-1136 TTTKVTG
+1136 
-1143 TKTWYARWSINS
+1143 
-1155 YTFTFNKNGGNTP
+1155 
-1168 SATTITK
+1168 
-1175 EYNTAIG
+1175 
-1182 TLPTCT
+1182 
-1188 RSADNTYTYAFAGW
+1188 
-1202 FDTSASSGGTQ
+1202 
-1213 LTTSTKVTSNKT
+1213 
-1225 WYARWTPT
+1225 
-1233 YKNYT
+1233 
-1238 VTWNGNGGTPSKSSS
+1238 GNGGTPSKSSS

-1259 ALGTLPTAT
+1259 ALGALPTAT

-1276 WSTSKTGTVNVNT
+1276 WSTSKTGTVNIST

-1315 GGTGNTTKKLDYNA
+1315 GGTGDTTKTLNYNA
-1329 TLSTLPTASRD
+1329 TLSTLPTASRA

-1376 YARWTASTRQYKLT
+1376 YARWTISTRQYKLT

-1411 TLKATANSGYHFVK
+1411 TLKATANSGYYFVK
-1425 WSDGNTSATRTV
+1425 WSDGNTNATRTV
-1437 TVTKNATY
+1437 TVTKDATY
-1445 TATFAQDP
+1445 TATFKQDP

-1474 VTSNISWTV
+1474 VTSNVSWTV

>member
-1 MAIASWLTPAS
+1 MTIASWLTPAS
-12 KSGMGNKT
+12 KSGTGNKT

-43 ITKTVNCTQT
+43 ITKTINCTQT

-64 TTLNSAETAI
+64 TTLNSSGTAI
-74 TNIGECSIGSASNA
+74 TNIGECSIGSTSNA
-88 GVATGTYYRDT
+88 GVSTGTYYRDT

-112 NFIGWYEGSNLIS
+112 SFVGWYEGSNLIS

-176 TVTANRKTGY
+176 TVTASRKTGY
-186 KFDGWYNGNTKVTS
+186 KFDGWYNGSTKVTS

-213 LTAKWAINTVSDTI
+213 LTAKWAINILSDTI

-239 NPVTGQEN
+239 NPITGQEN
-247 TIISVTAT
+247 TAISTTAT

-266 YNDSSASGGYSEST
+266 YNNSSASGGYSEST
-280 TNPLRVTITGKRDI
+280 KNPLMITVTGKRDV

-309 NGGTVSPAST
+309 NGGTVSPASVS
-319 TKTHG
+319 KTHG
-324 STLGTLPTPTRAS
+324 STLGTLPTPTRAA

-349 TATSGGTQISST
+349 TAASGGTQISTT

-382 ATFNGNGGSTPSP
+382 ATFNGNGGETPSP
-395 SSITKE
+395 STITKE
-401 YNTAL
+401 YNVAL

-459 NGGTVTPTSKDLE
+459 NGGTVTPTSKNLE
-472 YNSVYGTLPT
+472 YNSAYGTLPT

-539 YGTLNRTSQSIAYN
+539 YGTLNKTSQSVAYN

-562 PNNTAEFTYT
+562 PDNTAEFTYT

-595 PAITG
+595 PAIKG

-605 AYVTRSTKSYT
+605 AYVTRSTRSYT

-680 YARWSINSYTFTFNK
+680 YARWSINSYMFTFDK
-695 NGGNTPSATTI
+695 NGGNTPSSTTI

-722 SADNTYTYAF
+722 NADNTYTYAF

-766 YKNYTVTWNANG
+766 YKNYTVTW
-778 GTVSPASTTKTH
+778 
-790 GSTLGTLPTPTRA
+790 
-803 STAEYSY
+803 
-810 TFAGWFTATSGGTQ
+810 
-824 ISSTTTVTGNVT
+824 
-836 YYAHWTATKRSYTA
+836 
-850 TFNGNGGSTPSP
+850 
-862 SSITKEY
+862 
-869 NTALGT
+869 
-875 LPTCTRTGYT
+875 
-885 FLGWYTASS
+885 
-894 GGTKISTTTVVTK
+894 
-907 DITYYAQWSI
+907 D
-917 NSYTLT
+917 
-923 FNPNGGTVTPTSK
+923 
-936 DLEYNSVYGTL
+936 
-947 PTPTRASNAQYTYT
+947 
-961 FAGWYTAAT
+961 
-970 GGTQVTAATKM
+970 
-981 AAKDTTVY
+981 
-989 AHWTSN
+989 
-995 TRSYTVSYQ
+995 
-1004 TTYGTLNR
+1004 
-1012 TSQSIAYNSKGSC
+1012 
-1025 TLTMPN
+1025 
-1031 NTAEFTYTFVGWYTA
+1031 
-1046 ANGGGTK
+1046 
-1053 VGSELTLETPAIT
+1053 
-1066 GTVTYY
+1066 
-1072 AYVTRSTKSYT
+1072 
-1083 HTFNAN
+1083 
-1089 GGGTVSPATI
+1089 
-1099 TKAYNTALGTLP
+1099 
-1111 TVSRTGY
+1111 
-1118 TFVGWFDTSAASG
+1118 
-1131 GTQAT
+1131 
-1136 TTTKVTG
+1136 
-1143 TKTWYARWSINS
+1143 
-1155 YTFTFNKNGGNTP
+1155 
-1168 SATTITK
+1168 
-1175 EYNTAIG
+1175 
-1182 TLPTCT
+1182 
-1188 RSADNTYTYAFAGW
+1188 
-1202 FDTSASSGGTQ
+1202 
-1213 LTTSTKVTSNKT
+1213 
-1225 WYARWTPT
+1225 
-1233 YKNYT
+1233 
-1238 VTWNGNGGTPSKSSS
+1238 GNGGTPSKSSS

-1268 RTGYTFKG
+1268 RTEYTFKG
-1276 WSTSKTGTVNVNT
+1276 WSTSKTGTVNVST

-1315 GGTGNTTKKLDYNA
+1315 GGTGDTTKTLNYNA
-1329 TLSTLPTASRD
+1329 TLSTLPTASRA

-1437 TVTKNATY
+1437 TVTKDATY
-1445 TATFAQDP
+1445 TATFEQDP

-1474 VTSNISWTV
+1474 VTSNVSWTV

>member
-12 KSGMGNKT
+12 KSGTGNKT

-28 PGASRTTIVTVTVSG
+28 PGASRTTIVTVTVRG

-64 TTLNSAETAI
+64 TTLNSSGTAI
-74 TNIGECSIGSASNA
+74 TDIGECSIGSTSNA
-88 GVATGTYYRDT
+88 GVSTGTYYRDT

-112 NFIGWYEGSNLIS
+112 SFVGWYEGSNLIS

-159 KGIVSPAGQTV
+159 KGTVSPAGQTI

-176 TVTANRKTGY
+176 TVTATRKTGY
-186 KFDGWYNGNTKVTS
+186 KLEGWYNGTTKVSSSAT
-200 TNPYTFAPTANIT
+200 YTFAPTANIT
-213 LTAKWAINTVSDTI
+213 LTAKWSVYNITIPVSVSPTGAGTT
-227 KISPSGGGTVSP
+227 SPSPFTGQEGSDVYITAT
-239 NPVTGQEN
+239 PVTGYEFAYWTDGVDN
-247 TIISVTAT
+247 THYVNNPQYVRMLSVKTLTAYFT
-255 PATGYNFKHWR
+255 
-266 YNDSSASGGYSEST
+266 
-280 TNPLRVTITGKRDI
+280 
-294 TAVFELKSYTVTWNA
+294 LKSYTVTWNA

-324 STLGTLPTPTRAS
+324 STLGTLPTPIRNS

-349 TATSGGTQISST
+349 TAATGGTQITAS
-361 TTVTGNVTYYAHWTA
+361 TTVTKDVTYYARWTS

-382 ATFNGNGGSTPSP
+382 ATFNGNGGGTPSP
-395 SSITKE
+395 STITKE

-472 YNSVYGTLPT
+472 YNSAYGTLPT
-482 PTRASNAQY
+482 PTRASDAQY

-539 YGTLNRTSQSIAYN
+539 YGTLNKTSQSVAYN

-562 PNNTAEFTYT
+562 PDNTAEFTYT

-595 PAITG
+595 PAIKG

-668 TTTTKVTGTKTW
+668 TTATKVTGTKTW
-680 YARWSINSYTFTFNK
+680 YARWSINSYTFTFDK
-695 NGGNTPSATTI
+695 NGGNTPSTTTI

-712 AIGTLPTCTR
+712 SVGTLPTCTR
-722 SADNTYTYAF
+722 NANNTYTYAF

-747 TTSTKV
+747 TTSTKII
-753 TSNKTWYA
+753 SNKTWYA

-766 YKNYTVTWNANG
+766 YKNYTVTW
-778 GTVSPASTTKTH
+778 
-790 GSTLGTLPTPTRA
+790 
-803 STAEYSY
+803 
-810 TFAGWFTATSGGTQ
+810 
-824 ISSTTTVTGNVT
+824 
-836 YYAHWTATKRSYTA
+836 
-850 TFNGNGGSTPSP
+850 
-862 SSITKEY
+862 
-869 NTALGT
+869 
-875 LPTCTRTGYT
+875 
-885 FLGWYTASS
+885 
-894 GGTKISTTTVVTK
+894 
-907 DITYYAQWSI
+907 D
-917 NSYTLT
+917 
-923 FNPNGGTVTPTSK
+923 
-936 DLEYNSVYGTL
+936 
-947 PTPTRASNAQYTYT
+947 
-961 FAGWYTAAT
+961 
-970 GGTQVTAATKM
+970 
-981 AAKDTTVY
+981 
-989 AHWTSN
+989 
-995 TRSYTVSYQ
+995 
-1004 TTYGTLNR
+1004 
-1012 TSQSIAYNSKGSC
+1012 
-1025 TLTMPN
+1025 
-1031 NTAEFTYTFVGWYTA
+1031 
-1046 ANGGGTK
+1046 
-1053 VGSELTLETPAIT
+1053 
-1066 GTVTYY
+1066 
-1072 AYVTRSTKSYT
+1072 
-1083 HTFNAN
+1083 
-1089 GGGTVSPATI
+1089 
-1099 TKAYNTALGTLP
+1099 
-1111 TVSRTGY
+1111 
-1118 TFVGWFDTSAASG
+1118 
-1131 GTQAT
+1131 
-1136 TTTKVTG
+1136 
-1143 TKTWYARWSINS
+1143 
-1155 YTFTFNKNGGNTP
+1155 
-1168 SATTITK
+1168 
-1175 EYNTAIG
+1175 
-1182 TLPTCT
+1182 
-1188 RSADNTYTYAFAGW
+1188 
-1202 FDTSASSGGTQ
+1202 
-1213 LTTSTKVTSNKT
+1213 
-1225 WYARWTPT
+1225 
-1233 YKNYT
+1233 
-1238 VTWNGNGGTPSKSSS
+1238 GNGGTPSKSSS

-1315 GGTGNTTKKLDYNA
+1315 GGTGDTTKTLNYNA
-1329 TLSTLPTASRD
+1329 TLSTLPTASRAP
-1340 STAANN
+1340 TAANN

-1437 TVTKNATY
+1437 TVTKDATY
-1445 TATFAQDP
+1445 TATFEQDP

-1474 VTSNISWTV
+1474 VTSNVSWTV

>member
-43 ITKTVNCTQT
+43 ITKTINCTQT

-64 TTLNSAETAI
+64 ITLNSAGTAI

-99 SQTITAKAAPTGY
+99 SQTITAKAASTGY

-280 TNPLRVTITGKRDI
+280 TNPLRVIITGKRDI
-294 TAVFELKSYTVTWNA
+294 TAVFKLKSYTVTWNA

-361 TTVTGNVTYYAHWTA
+361 TTVTRNVTYYAHWTA

-401 YNTAL
+401 YNTTL

-439 KDITYYAQW
+439 KNITYYAQW

-482 PTRASNAQY
+482 PTRASDAQY

-562 PNNTAEFTYT
+562 PDNTAEFTYT

-586 VGSELTLET
+586 VGSKLTLET

-732 AGWFDTSAS
+732 VGWFDTSAS
-741 SGGTQL
+741 SGGTKL
-747 TTSTKV
+747 TTTTKV

-761 RWTPT
+761 RWT
-766 YKNYTVTWNANG
+766 
-778 GTVSPASTTKTH
+778 S
-790 GSTLGTLPTPTRA
+790 
-803 STAEYSY
+803 
-810 TFAGWFTATSGGTQ
+810 
-824 ISSTTTVTGNVT
+824 
-836 YYAHWTATKRSYTA
+836 
-850 TFNGNGGSTPSP
+850 
-862 SSITKEY
+862 
-869 NTALGT
+869 
-875 LPTCTRTGYT
+875 
-885 FLGWYTASS
+885 
-894 GGTKISTTTVVTK
+894 
-907 DITYYAQWSI
+907 
-917 NSYTLT
+917 
-923 FNPNGGTVTPTSK
+923 
-936 DLEYNSVYGTL
+936 
-947 PTPTRASNAQYTYT
+947 
-961 FAGWYTAAT
+961 
-970 GGTQVTAATKM
+970 
-981 AAKDTTVY
+981 
-989 AHWTSN
+989 
-995 TRSYTVSYQ
+995 
-1004 TTYGTLNR
+1004 
-1012 TSQSIAYNSKGSC
+1012 
-1025 TLTMPN
+1025 
-1031 NTAEFTYTFVGWYTA
+1031 
-1046 ANGGGTK
+1046 
-1053 VGSELTLETPAIT
+1053 
-1066 GTVTYY
+1066 
-1072 AYVTRSTKSYT
+1072 
-1083 HTFNAN
+1083 
-1089 GGGTVSPATI
+1089 
-1099 TKAYNTALGTLP
+1099 
-1111 TVSRTGY
+1111 
-1118 TFVGWFDTSAASG
+1118 
-1131 GTQAT
+1131 
-1136 TTTKVTG
+1136 
-1143 TKTWYARWSINS
+1143 
-1155 YTFTFNKNGGNTP
+1155 
-1168 SATTITK
+1168 
-1175 EYNTAIG
+1175 
-1182 TLPTCT
+1182 
-1188 RSADNTYTYAFAGW
+1188 
-1202 FDTSASSGGTQ
+1202 
-1213 LTTSTKVTSNKT
+1213 
-1225 WYARWTPT
+1225 T

-1276 WSTSKTGTVNVNT
+1276 WSTSKTGTVNVST

-1315 GGTGNTTKKLDYNA
+1315 GGTGDTTKTLNYNA
-1329 TLSTLPTASRD
+1329 TLSTLPTASRA

-1346 YTFAGWFDT
+1346 YTFVGWFDT

-1437 TVTKNATY
+1437 TVTKDATY
-1445 TATFAQDP
+1445 TATFKQDP

-1474 VTSNISWTV
+1474 VTSNVSWTV

>member
-12 KSGMGNKT
+12 KSGTGNKT
-20 VGLTASKN
+20 VNLTASKN

-64 TTLNSAETAI
+64 TTLNSAGTTI
-74 TNIGECSIGSASNA
+74 TNIGECSIGSASNV
-88 GVATGTYYRDT
+88 GVATGTYYRGT

-112 NFIGWYEGSNLIS
+112 SFVGWYEGSNLIS

-141 AKYQIKSYVVNA
+141 ARYQIKTYVVNA

-159 KGIVSPAGQTV
+159 MGTVSPAGQTI

-176 TVTANRKTGY
+176 TVTASRKTGY
-186 KFDGWYNGNTKVTS
+186 KFDGWYNGTTKVTS
-200 TNPYTFAPTANIT
+200 ANPYTFAPTANIT
-213 LTAKWAINTVSDTI
+213 LTAKWSIYNISNTI
-227 KISPSGGGTVSP
+227 KISPSSGGTVSP
-239 NPVTGQEN
+239 NPFVGQEN
-247 TIISVTAT
+247 AKINITAT
-255 PATGYNFKHWR
+255 SATGYHFKQWNYDDINSEER
-266 YNDSSASGGYSEST
+266 YVST
-280 TNPLRVTITGKRDI
+280 DNPKIFTVKANRDI
-294 TAVFELKSYTVTWNA
+294 TAVFEINSYTVTWNA

-337 TAEYSYTFAGWF
+337 TPEYSYTFAGWF
-349 TATSGGTQISST
+349 TAASGGTQISLT

-382 ATFNGNGGSTPSP
+382 ATFNGNGGGTPSP
-395 SSITKE
+395 STITKE

-472 YNSVYGTLPT
+472 YNSAYGTLPT
-482 PTRASNAQY
+482 PTRASDAQY

-529 RSYTVSYQTT
+529 RSYTVSYKTT
-539 YGTLNRTSQSIAYN
+539 YGTLNRTSQSVAYN

-562 PNNTAEFTYT
+562 PDNTAEFTYT

-595 PAITG
+595 PAIKG

-680 YARWSINSYTFTFNK
+680 YARWSINSYTFTFDK
-695 NGGNTPSATTI
+695 NGGNTPSSTTI
-706 TKEYNT
+706 TKEYNI
-712 AIGTLPTCTR
+712 AVGTLPTCTR
-722 SADNTYTYAF
+722 NADNTYTYAF

-747 TTSTKV
+747 TTATKV

-761 RWTPT
+761 RWT
-766 YKNYTVTWNANG
+766 
-778 GTVSPASTTKTH
+778 S
-790 GSTLGTLPTPTRA
+790 
-803 STAEYSY
+803 
-810 TFAGWFTATSGGTQ
+810 
-824 ISSTTTVTGNVT
+824 
-836 YYAHWTATKRSYTA
+836 
-850 TFNGNGGSTPSP
+850 
-862 SSITKEY
+862 
-869 NTALGT
+869 
-875 LPTCTRTGYT
+875 
-885 FLGWYTASS
+885 
-894 GGTKISTTTVVTK
+894 
-907 DITYYAQWSI
+907 
-917 NSYTLT
+917 
-923 FNPNGGTVTPTSK
+923 
-936 DLEYNSVYGTL
+936 
-947 PTPTRASNAQYTYT
+947 
-961 FAGWYTAAT
+961 
-970 GGTQVTAATKM
+970 
-981 AAKDTTVY
+981 
-989 AHWTSN
+989 
-995 TRSYTVSYQ
+995 
-1004 TTYGTLNR
+1004 
-1012 TSQSIAYNSKGSC
+1012 
-1025 TLTMPN
+1025 
-1031 NTAEFTYTFVGWYTA
+1031 
-1046 ANGGGTK
+1046 
-1053 VGSELTLETPAIT
+1053 
-1066 GTVTYY
+1066 
-1072 AYVTRSTKSYT
+1072 
-1083 HTFNAN
+1083 
-1089 GGGTVSPATI
+1089 
-1099 TKAYNTALGTLP
+1099 
-1111 TVSRTGY
+1111 
-1118 TFVGWFDTSAASG
+1118 
-1131 GTQAT
+1131 
-1136 TTTKVTG
+1136 
-1143 TKTWYARWSINS
+1143 
-1155 YTFTFNKNGGNTP
+1155 
-1168 SATTITK
+1168 
-1175 EYNTAIG
+1175 
-1182 TLPTCT
+1182 
-1188 RSADNTYTYAFAGW
+1188 
-1202 FDTSASSGGTQ
+1202 
-1213 LTTSTKVTSNKT
+1213 
-1225 WYARWTPT
+1225 T

-1276 WSTSKTGTVNVNT
+1276 WSTSKTGTVNVST

-1315 GGTGNTTKKLDYNA
+1315 GGTGDTTKTLNYNA
-1329 TLSTLPTASRD
+1329 TLSTLPTASRA

-1437 TVTKNATY
+1437 TVTKDATY
-1445 TATFAQDP
+1445 TATFEQDP

-1474 VTSNISWTV
+1474 VTSNVSWTV

>member
-12 KSGMGNKT
+12 KSGTGNKT

-64 TTLNSAETAI
+64 ITLNSTGTEI
-74 TNIGECSIGSASNA
+74 TNIGECSIGSTSSA
-88 GVATGTYYRDT
+88 GVSTGTYYRDT

-131 VTMSANRTLV
+131 ITMSANRTLV

-176 TVTANRKTGY
+176 TVTASRKTGY
-186 KFDGWYNGNTKVTS
+186 KFDGWYNGSTKVTS

-247 TIISVTAT
+247 TAISITAT
-255 PATGYNFKHWR
+255 PAIGYNFKHWR
-266 YNDSSASGGYSEST
+266 YNDSSASGGYLEST
-280 TNPLRVTITGKRDI
+280 TNPLKITVTGKRDV

-309 NGGTVSPAST
+309 NGGTVSPAFVS
-319 TKTHG
+319 KTHG
-324 STLGTLPTPTRAS
+324 STLGTLPTPTRAA

-349 TATSGGTQISST
+349 TAASGGTQISST

-401 YNTAL
+401 YNAAL
-406 GTLPTCTRTGYTF
+406 GTLPTCSRTGYTF

-472 YNSVYGTLPT
+472 YNSAYGTLPT
-482 PTRASNAQY
+482 PTRASDAQY

-518 TTVYAHWTSNT
+518 TTVYAHWASNT

-539 YGTLNRTSQSIAYN
+539 YGTLNRTSQSVAYN

-562 PNNTAEFTYT
+562 PDNTAEFTYT

-595 PAITG
+595 PAIKG

-616 HTFNANGGGTVSPA
+616 HTFNANGGGTVNPA

-680 YARWSINSYTFTFNK
+680 YARWSINSYTFTFDK
-695 NGGNTPSATTI
+695 NGGNTPSATAI

-712 AIGTLPTCTR
+712 AVGTLPTCTR
-722 SADNTYTYAF
+722 NADNTYTYAF

-747 TTSTKV
+747 TTTTKV
-753 TSNKTWYA
+753 ISNKTWYA

-766 YKNYTVTWNANG
+766 YKNYTVTW
-778 GTVSPASTTKTH
+778 
-790 GSTLGTLPTPTRA
+790 
-803 STAEYSY
+803 
-810 TFAGWFTATSGGTQ
+810 
-824 ISSTTTVTGNVT
+824 
-836 YYAHWTATKRSYTA
+836 
-850 TFNGNGGSTPSP
+850 
-862 SSITKEY
+862 
-869 NTALGT
+869 
-875 LPTCTRTGYT
+875 
-885 FLGWYTASS
+885 
-894 GGTKISTTTVVTK
+894 
-907 DITYYAQWSI
+907 D
-917 NSYTLT
+917 
-923 FNPNGGTVTPTSK
+923 
-936 DLEYNSVYGTL
+936 
-947 PTPTRASNAQYTYT
+947 
-961 FAGWYTAAT
+961 
-970 GGTQVTAATKM
+970 
-981 AAKDTTVY
+981 
-989 AHWTSN
+989 
-995 TRSYTVSYQ
+995 
-1004 TTYGTLNR
+1004 
-1012 TSQSIAYNSKGSC
+1012 
-1025 TLTMPN
+1025 
-1031 NTAEFTYTFVGWYTA
+1031 
-1046 ANGGGTK
+1046 
-1053 VGSELTLETPAIT
+1053 
-1066 GTVTYY
+1066 
-1072 AYVTRSTKSYT
+1072 
-1083 HTFNAN
+1083 
-1089 GGGTVSPATI
+1089 
-1099 TKAYNTALGTLP
+1099 
-1111 TVSRTGY
+1111 
-1118 TFVGWFDTSAASG
+1118 
-1131 GTQAT
+1131 
-1136 TTTKVTG
+1136 
-1143 TKTWYARWSINS
+1143 
-1155 YTFTFNKNGGNTP
+1155 
-1168 SATTITK
+1168 
-1175 EYNTAIG
+1175 
-1182 TLPTCT
+1182 
-1188 RSADNTYTYAFAGW
+1188 
-1202 FDTSASSGGTQ
+1202 
-1213 LTTSTKVTSNKT
+1213 
-1225 WYARWTPT
+1225 
-1233 YKNYT
+1233 
-1238 VTWNGNGGTPSKSSS
+1238 GNGGTPSKSSS

-1276 WSTSKTGTVNVNT
+1276 WSTSKTGTVNVST

-1315 GGTGNTTKKLDYNA
+1315 GGTGDTTKTLNYNA
-1329 TLSTLPTASRD
+1329 TLSTLPTASRA

-1361 TQLTTSTKCTGNKTW
+1361 TQLTTSTKCTSNKTW

-1437 TVTKNATY
+1437 TVTKDATY
-1445 TATFAQDP
+1445 TATFEQGP

-1474 VTSNISWTV
+1474 VTSNVSWTV

>member
-1 MAIASWLTPAS
+1 MAIASWLTPAA
-12 KSGMGNKT
+12 KSGTGNKT

-28 PGASRTTIVTVTVSG
+28 TGASRTTIVTVSVSG
-43 ITKTVNCTQT
+43 ITKTINCTQT
-53 EQDKF
+53 EADKF
-58 TLKVSS
+58 TIKISSS
-64 TTLNSAETAI
+64 TTNSSGTTI
-74 TNIGECSIGSASNA
+74 TNVGDCSIGSSATG
-88 GVATGTYYRDT
+88 GVKEGTYYRDT
-99 SQTITAKAAPTGY
+99 SVTLTAKAAPTGY
-112 NFIGWYEGSNLIS
+112 NFVGWYEGSNLIS

-131 VTMSANRTLV
+131 ITMSANRTLV

-170 EHGKNA
+170 EHGANA
-176 TVTANRKTGY
+176 TVVATSKAAYN
-186 KFDGWYNGNTKVTS
+186 FAGWYNGATKVS
-200 TNPYTFAPTANIT
+200 SNASYTFAVTANIS
-213 LTAKWAINTVSDTI
+213 LTAKFTI
-227 KISPSGGGTVSP
+227 KTFTTTTANSTGGTA
-239 NPVTGQEN
+239 
-247 TIISVTAT
+247 SVNKSSVEYGGSAIWTAT
-255 PATGYNFKHWR
+255 PSTGYNFSKWS
-266 YNDSSASGGYSEST
+266 NGST
-280 TNPLRVTITGKRDI
+280 ANPLTVSNI
-294 TAVFELKSYTVTWNA
+294 TANTHITPVFVLKSYTVIWNP
-309 NGGTVSPAST
+309 NGGTVSPASVS
-319 TKTHG
+319 KTHG
-324 STLGTLPTPTRAS
+324 STLGTLPTPTRAA

-349 TATSGGTQISST
+349 TAASGGTQISST

-401 YNTAL
+401 YNAAL
-406 GTLPTCTRTGYTF
+406 GTLPTCSRTGYTF

-472 YNSVYGTLPT
+472 YNSAYGTLPT
-482 PTRASNAQY
+482 PTRASDAQY

-518 TTVYAHWTSNT
+518 TIVYAHWTSNT

-539 YGTLNRTSQSIAYN
+539 YGTLNRTSQSVAYN

-562 PNNTAEFTYT
+562 PDNTAEFTYT

-595 PAITG
+595 PAIKG

-653 VGWFDTSAA
+653 VGWFDTSTT

-712 AIGTLPTCTR
+712 AVGTLPTCTR
-722 SADNTYTYAF
+722 NADNTYTYAF

-747 TTSTKV
+747 TTATKV

-766 YKNYTVTWNANG
+766 YKNYTVTW
-778 GTVSPASTTKTH
+778 
-790 GSTLGTLPTPTRA
+790 
-803 STAEYSY
+803 
-810 TFAGWFTATSGGTQ
+810 
-824 ISSTTTVTGNVT
+824 
-836 YYAHWTATKRSYTA
+836 
-850 TFNGNGGSTPSP
+850 
-862 SSITKEY
+862 
-869 NTALGT
+869 
-875 LPTCTRTGYT
+875 
-885 FLGWYTASS
+885 
-894 GGTKISTTTVVTK
+894 
-907 DITYYAQWSI
+907 D
-917 NSYTLT
+917 
-923 FNPNGGTVTPTSK
+923 
-936 DLEYNSVYGTL
+936 
-947 PTPTRASNAQYTYT
+947 
-961 FAGWYTAAT
+961 
-970 GGTQVTAATKM
+970 
-981 AAKDTTVY
+981 
-989 AHWTSN
+989 
-995 TRSYTVSYQ
+995 
-1004 TTYGTLNR
+1004 
-1012 TSQSIAYNSKGSC
+1012 
-1025 TLTMPN
+1025 
-1031 NTAEFTYTFVGWYTA
+1031 
-1046 ANGGGTK
+1046 
-1053 VGSELTLETPAIT
+1053 
-1066 GTVTYY
+1066 
-1072 AYVTRSTKSYT
+1072 
-1083 HTFNAN
+1083 
-1089 GGGTVSPATI
+1089 
-1099 TKAYNTALGTLP
+1099 
-1111 TVSRTGY
+1111 
-1118 TFVGWFDTSAASG
+1118 
-1131 GTQAT
+1131 
-1136 TTTKVTG
+1136 
-1143 TKTWYARWSINS
+1143 
-1155 YTFTFNKNGGNTP
+1155 
-1168 SATTITK
+1168 
-1175 EYNTAIG
+1175 
-1182 TLPTCT
+1182 
-1188 RSADNTYTYAFAGW
+1188 
-1202 FDTSASSGGTQ
+1202 
-1213 LTTSTKVTSNKT
+1213 
-1225 WYARWTPT
+1225 
-1233 YKNYT
+1233 
-1238 VTWNGNGGTPSKSSS
+1238 GNGGTPSKSSS

-1276 WSTSKTGTVNVNT
+1276 WSTSKTDTVNIST

-1315 GGTGNTTKKLDYNA
+1315 GGTGDTTKTLNYNA
-1329 TLSTLPTASRD
+1329 TLSTLPTASRA

-1361 TQLTTSTKCTGNKTW
+1361 TQLTTSTKCTSNKTW

-1390 VTAGTGGTVSGG
+1390 VIAGTGGTVSGG
-1402 GTYNYNASA
+1402 GTYNYKASA

-1437 TVTKNATY
+1437 TVTKDATY
-1445 TATFAQDP
+1445 TATFEQDP

-1474 VTSNISWTV
+1474 VTSNVSWTV

>member
-12 KSGMGNKT
+12 KSGTGNKT

-43 ITKTVNCTQT
+43 ITKTINCTQT

-64 TTLNSAETAI
+64 TTLNSSGTAI
-74 TNIGECSIGSASNA
+74 TNIGECSIGSTSSA
-88 GVATGTYYRDT
+88 GVSTGTYYRDT

-112 NFIGWYEGSNLIS
+112 SFIGWYEGSNLIS

-141 AKYQIKSYVVNA
+141 AKYQIKTYVVNA

-159 KGIVSPAGQTV
+159 KGTVSPAGQTI

-176 TVTANRKTGY
+176 TVTASRKTGY
-186 KFDGWYNGNTKVTS
+186 KFDGWYNGTTKVTNA
-200 TNPYTFAPTANIT
+200 NPYTFAPTANIT
-213 LTAKWAINTVSDTI
+213 LTAKWSVYNITIPVNVSPIGAGTT
-227 KISPSGGGTVSP
+227 SPSP
-239 NPVTGQEN
+239 FTGQEGSTVN
-247 TIISVTAT
+247 ITAT
-255 PATGYNFKHWR
+255 PATGYKFAYWTDGVDDTH
-266 YNDSSASGGYSEST
+266 Y
-280 TNPLRVTITGKRDI
+280 TNNPQSVAMLSVKTL
-294 TAVFELKSYTVTWNA
+294 TAYFTLKSYTVTWNA

-349 TATSGGTQISST
+349 TAASGGTQISTT

-406 GTLPTCTRTGYTF
+406 GTLPTCSRTGYTF

-459 NGGTVTPTSKDLE
+459 NGGTVTPTSKDFE
-472 YNSVYGTLPT
+472 YNSAYGTLPT
-482 PTRASNAQY
+482 PTRASDAQY

-503 GGTQVTAATKMAAKD
+503 GGTQVTATTKMAAKD

-539 YGTLNRTSQSIAYN
+539 YGTLNRTSQSVAYN
-553 SKGSCTLTM
+553 SKGSCTLTI

-595 PAITG
+595 PAIKG

-680 YARWSINSYTFTFNK
+680 YARWSINSYTFTFDK
-695 NGGNTPSATTI
+695 NGGNTPSTTTI

-722 SADNTYTYAF
+722 NADNTYTYAF

-747 TTSTKV
+747 ATTTKV

-761 RWTPT
+761 RWT
-766 YKNYTVTWNANG
+766 
-778 GTVSPASTTKTH
+778 
-790 GSTLGTLPTPTRA
+790 
-803 STAEYSY
+803 
-810 TFAGWFTATSGGTQ
+810 
-824 ISSTTTVTGNVT
+824 I
-836 YYAHWTATKRSYTA
+836 
-850 TFNGNGGSTPSP
+850 
-862 SSITKEY
+862 
-869 NTALGT
+869 
-875 LPTCTRTGYT
+875 
-885 FLGWYTASS
+885 
-894 GGTKISTTTVVTK
+894 
-907 DITYYAQWSI
+907 
-917 NSYTLT
+917 
-923 FNPNGGTVTPTSK
+923 
-936 DLEYNSVYGTL
+936 
-947 PTPTRASNAQYTYT
+947 
-961 FAGWYTAAT
+961 
-970 GGTQVTAATKM
+970 
-981 AAKDTTVY
+981 
-989 AHWTSN
+989 
-995 TRSYTVSYQ
+995 
-1004 TTYGTLNR
+1004 
-1012 TSQSIAYNSKGSC
+1012 
-1025 TLTMPN
+1025 
-1031 NTAEFTYTFVGWYTA
+1031 
-1046 ANGGGTK
+1046 
-1053 VGSELTLETPAIT
+1053 
-1066 GTVTYY
+1066 
-1072 AYVTRSTKSYT
+1072 
-1083 HTFNAN
+1083 
-1089 GGGTVSPATI
+1089 
-1099 TKAYNTALGTLP
+1099 
-1111 TVSRTGY
+1111 
-1118 TFVGWFDTSAASG
+1118 
-1131 GTQAT
+1131 
-1136 TTTKVTG
+1136 
-1143 TKTWYARWSINS
+1143 
-1155 YTFTFNKNGGNTP
+1155 
-1168 SATTITK
+1168 
-1175 EYNTAIG
+1175 
-1182 TLPTCT
+1182 
-1188 RSADNTYTYAFAGW
+1188 
-1202 FDTSASSGGTQ
+1202 
-1213 LTTSTKVTSNKT
+1213 
-1225 WYARWTPT
+1225 
-1233 YKNYT
+1233 
-1238 VTWNGNGGTPSKSSS
+1238 
-1253 SFHYND
+1253 
-1259 ALGTLPTAT
+1259 
-1268 RTGYTFKG
+1268 
-1276 WSTSKTGTVNVNT
+1276 
-1289 TTKVT
+1289 
-1294 ANVTYYAVWT
+1294 
-1304 INSYTWTFDAN
+1304 
-1315 GGTGNTTKKLDYNA
+1315 
-1329 TLSTLPTASRD
+1329 
-1340 STAANN
+1340 
-1346 YTFAGWFDT
+1346 
-1355 DASTGG
+1355 
-1361 TQLTTSTKCTGNKTW
+1361 
-1376 YARWTASTRQYKLT
+1376 STRQYKLT

-1402 GTYNYNASA
+1402 GTYAYN
-1411 TLKATANSGYHFVK
+1411 TKVTIKATANSGYHFVK
-1425 WSDGNTSATRTV
+1425 WSDGNTNATREV
-1437 TVTKNATY
+1437 TVTSDATY

-1458 KTSLEFEASGG
+1458 KINLEFEASGG

-1474 VTSNISWTV
+1474 VTSNVSWTV

>member
-12 KSGMGNKT
+12 KSGTGNKT

-43 ITKTVNCTQT
+43 ITKTINCTQT

-64 TTLNSAETAI
+64 TTLNSSGTAI
-74 TNIGECSIGSASNA
+74 TNIGECSIGSTSNA
-88 GVATGTYYRDT
+88 GVSTGTYYRDT

-112 NFIGWYEGSNLIS
+112 SFIGWYEGSNLIS

-153 VSDDTT
+153 ISDDIT

-176 TVTANRKTGY
+176 TVTASRKTGY
-186 KFDGWYNGNTKVTS
+186 KFDGWYNGTTKVTS
-200 TNPYTFAPTANIT
+200 ANPYTFAPTANIT
-213 LTAKWAINTVSDTI
+213 LTAKWSVYNITIPVNVSPTGAGTT
-227 KISPSGGGTVSP
+227 SPSP
-239 NPVTGQEN
+239 FTGQEGSTVN
-247 TIISVTAT
+247 ITAT
-255 PATGYNFKHWR
+255 PATGYKFAYWTDGVDDTHYAN
-266 YNDSSASGGYSEST
+266 
-280 TNPLRVTITGKRDI
+280 NPQSVAMLSVKTL
-294 TAVFELKSYTVTWNA
+294 TAYFTLKSYTVTWNA

-324 STLGTLPTPTRAS
+324 STLGALPTPTRAS

-349 TATSGGTQISST
+349 TAASGGTQISTT

-395 SSITKE
+395 SSITKK

-406 GTLPTCTRTGYTF
+406 GTLPTCSRTGYTF

-472 YNSVYGTLPT
+472 YNSAYGTLPT
-482 PTRASNAQY
+482 PTRASDAQY

-496 GWYTAAT
+496 GWYTAAIE
-503 GGTQVTAATKMAAKD
+503 GTQVTATTKMAAKD

-529 RSYTVSYQTT
+529 RSYTVSYKTT
-539 YGTLNRTSQSIAYN
+539 YGTLNRTSQSVAYN

-562 PNNTAEFTYT
+562 PDNTAEFTYT

-616 HTFNANGGGTVSPA
+616 HTFNPNGGGTVSPS

-680 YARWSINSYTFTFNK
+680 YARWSINSYTFTFDK
-695 NGGNTPSATTI
+695 NGGNTPSATAI

-732 AGWFDTSAS
+732 AGWFDTSTS
-741 SGGTQL
+741 SGGTEL
-747 TTSTKV
+747 TTTTKV

-761 RWTPT
+761 RWTST
-766 YKNYTVTWNANG
+766 YKNYTVTW
-778 GTVSPASTTKTH
+778 
-790 GSTLGTLPTPTRA
+790 
-803 STAEYSY
+803 
-810 TFAGWFTATSGGTQ
+810 
-824 ISSTTTVTGNVT
+824 
-836 YYAHWTATKRSYTA
+836 
-850 TFNGNGGSTPSP
+850 
-862 SSITKEY
+862 
-869 NTALGT
+869 
-875 LPTCTRTGYT
+875 
-885 FLGWYTASS
+885 
-894 GGTKISTTTVVTK
+894 
-907 DITYYAQWSI
+907 D
-917 NSYTLT
+917 
-923 FNPNGGTVTPTSK
+923 
-936 DLEYNSVYGTL
+936 
-947 PTPTRASNAQYTYT
+947 
-961 FAGWYTAAT
+961 
-970 GGTQVTAATKM
+970 
-981 AAKDTTVY
+981 
-989 AHWTSN
+989 
-995 TRSYTVSYQ
+995 
-1004 TTYGTLNR
+1004 
-1012 TSQSIAYNSKGSC
+1012 
-1025 TLTMPN
+1025 
-1031 NTAEFTYTFVGWYTA
+1031 
-1046 ANGGGTK
+1046 
-1053 VGSELTLETPAIT
+1053 
-1066 GTVTYY
+1066 
-1072 AYVTRSTKSYT
+1072 
-1083 HTFNAN
+1083 
-1089 GGGTVSPATI
+1089 
-1099 TKAYNTALGTLP
+1099 
-1111 TVSRTGY
+1111 
-1118 TFVGWFDTSAASG
+1118 
-1131 GTQAT
+1131 
-1136 TTTKVTG
+1136 
-1143 TKTWYARWSINS
+1143 
-1155 YTFTFNKNGGNTP
+1155 
-1168 SATTITK
+1168 
-1175 EYNTAIG
+1175 
-1182 TLPTCT
+1182 
-1188 RSADNTYTYAFAGW
+1188 
-1202 FDTSASSGGTQ
+1202 
-1213 LTTSTKVTSNKT
+1213 
-1225 WYARWTPT
+1225 
-1233 YKNYT
+1233 
-1238 VTWNGNGGTPSKSSS
+1238 GNGGTPSKSSS

-1276 WSTSKTGTVNVNT
+1276 WSTSKTGTVNVST

-1315 GGTGNTTKKLDYNA
+1315 GGTGDTTKTLNYNA
-1329 TLSTLPTASRD
+1329 TLSTLPTASRA

-1376 YARWTASTRQYKLT
+1376 YARWTISTRQYKLT
-1390 VTAGTGGTVSGG
+1390 VIAGTGGKVSGG
-1402 GTYNYNASA
+1402 GTYNYNASV

-1437 TVTKNATY
+1437 TVTKDATY
-1445 TATFAQDP
+1445 TATFEQDP

-1474 VTSNISWTV
+1474 VTSNVSWTV

>member
-12 KSGMGNKT
+12 KSGTGNKT

-28 PGASRTTIVTVTVSG
+28 TGASRTTIVTVSVSG
-43 ITKTVNCTQT
+43 ITKTINCTQT
-53 EQDKF
+53 EADKF
-58 TLKVSS
+58 TIKISSS
-64 TTLNSAETAI
+64 TTNSSGTTI
-74 TNIGECSIGSASNA
+74 TNVGDCSIGSS
-88 GVATGTYYRDT
+88 ATGGIKEGTYYRDT
-99 SQTITAKAAPTGY
+99 SVTLTAKAAPTGY
-112 NFIGWYEGSNLIS
+112 SFIGWYEGSNLIS

-131 VTMSANRTLV
+131 VTMSANRTFV
-141 AKYQIKSYVVNA
+141 ARYQIKTYVVNA
-153 VSDDTT
+153 ISDDTT

-176 TVTANRKTGY
+176 TVTASRKTGY
-186 KFDGWYNGNTKVTS
+186 KFDGWYNGTTKVTS
-200 TNPYTFAPTANIT
+200 ANPYTFAPTANIT
-213 LTAKWAINTVSDTI
+213 LTAKWAINTVSDTV

-247 TIISVTAT
+247 TVIITTAT

-266 YNDSSASGGYSEST
+266 YNVSSASGGYLEST
-280 TNPLRVTITGKRDI
+280 TNPLKITITGKRDI

-309 NGGTVSPAST
+309 NGGTVSPASVS
-319 TKTHG
+319 KTHG
-324 STLGTLPTPTRAS
+324 STLGTLPTPTRAA

-349 TATSGGTQISST
+349 TAASGGTQISTT

-382 ATFNGNGGSTPSP
+382 ATFNGNGGNAPSP
-395 SSITKE
+395 STITKE

-406 GTLPTCTRTGYTF
+406 GTLPTCSRTGYTF

-472 YNSVYGTLPT
+472 YNSAYGTLPT
-482 PTRASNAQY
+482 PTRASDAQY

-503 GGTQVTAATKMAAKD
+503 GGTQVTATTKMAAKD

-562 PNNTAEFTYT
+562 PDNTAEFTYT

-595 PAITG
+595 PAIKG

-680 YARWSINSYTFTFNK
+680 YARWSINSYTFTFDK
-695 NGGNTPSATTI
+695 NGGNTPSAATI

-712 AIGTLPTCTR
+712 AVGTLPTCTR
-722 SADNTYTYAF
+722 NADNTYTYAF
-732 AGWFDTSAS
+732 VGWFDTSAS

-747 TTSTKV
+747 TTATKV

-766 YKNYTVTWNANG
+766 YKNYTVTW
-778 GTVSPASTTKTH
+778 
-790 GSTLGTLPTPTRA
+790 
-803 STAEYSY
+803 
-810 TFAGWFTATSGGTQ
+810 
-824 ISSTTTVTGNVT
+824 
-836 YYAHWTATKRSYTA
+836 
-850 TFNGNGGSTPSP
+850 
-862 SSITKEY
+862 
-869 NTALGT
+869 
-875 LPTCTRTGYT
+875 
-885 FLGWYTASS
+885 
-894 GGTKISTTTVVTK
+894 
-907 DITYYAQWSI
+907 D
-917 NSYTLT
+917 
-923 FNPNGGTVTPTSK
+923 
-936 DLEYNSVYGTL
+936 
-947 PTPTRASNAQYTYT
+947 
-961 FAGWYTAAT
+961 
-970 GGTQVTAATKM
+970 
-981 AAKDTTVY
+981 
-989 AHWTSN
+989 
-995 TRSYTVSYQ
+995 
-1004 TTYGTLNR
+1004 
-1012 TSQSIAYNSKGSC
+1012 
-1025 TLTMPN
+1025 
-1031 NTAEFTYTFVGWYTA
+1031 
-1046 ANGGGTK
+1046 
-1053 VGSELTLETPAIT
+1053 
-1066 GTVTYY
+1066 
-1072 AYVTRSTKSYT
+1072 
-1083 HTFNAN
+1083 
-1089 GGGTVSPATI
+1089 
-1099 TKAYNTALGTLP
+1099 
-1111 TVSRTGY
+1111 
-1118 TFVGWFDTSAASG
+1118 
-1131 GTQAT
+1131 
-1136 TTTKVTG
+1136 
-1143 TKTWYARWSINS
+1143 
-1155 YTFTFNKNGGNTP
+1155 
-1168 SATTITK
+1168 
-1175 EYNTAIG
+1175 
-1182 TLPTCT
+1182 
-1188 RSADNTYTYAFAGW
+1188 
-1202 FDTSASSGGTQ
+1202 
-1213 LTTSTKVTSNKT
+1213 
-1225 WYARWTPT
+1225 
-1233 YKNYT
+1233 
-1238 VTWNGNGGTPSKSSS
+1238 GNGGTPSKSSS

-1276 WSTSKTGTVNVNT
+1276 WSTSKTGTVNVST

-1315 GGTGNTTKKLDYNA
+1315 GGTGDTTKTLNYNA
-1329 TLSTLPTASRD
+1329 TLSTLPTASRA

-1437 TVTKNATY
+1437 TVTKDATY
-1445 TATFAQDP
+1445 TATFEQDP

-1458 KTSLEFEASGG
+1458 KTILEFEASGG

-1474 VTSNISWTV
+1474 VTSNVSWTV